1 MQTFVPYTTFAQS
14 LNCLDYKRLGK
25 QRVET
30 KQLLNALAGLTKGW
44 VNHPAAKMWRGHEA
58 ALASYGKV
66 CCALWID
73 RGYKDSLLPFFV
85 EQEKLWAEKTG
96 VDMPPWIGDE
106 RVHASHRSNLLR
118 KDKAFYSQYGW
129 TEPDNLPYAWP
140 VLTDYGYKLVEI

>member
-1 MQTFVPYTTFAQS
+1 MQTFMPYSDFTLS

-58 ALASYGKV
+58 ALARYG
-66 CCALWID
+66 AISSRLWLE
-73 RGYKDSLLPFFV
+73 RGYKDSLLPFFE

-96 VDMPPWIGDE
+96 IDKPPWMGDE

-118 KDKAFYSQYGW
+118 KDKVFYGAYGW
-129 TEPDNLPYAWP
+129 TEPDTLPYLWP
-140 VLTDYGYKLVEI
+140 VLTDYGYRLSEI

>member
-58 ALASYGKV
+58 ALASYGRV

-73 RGYKDSLLPFFV
+73 RGYKEGINNYIELLDARNQLTQSQLQK
-85 EQEKLWAEKTG
+85 ELTRYRLLAALA
-96 VDMPPWIGDE
+96 DYE
-106 RVHASHRSNLLR
+106 RQTSSYN
-118 KDKAFYSQYGW
+118 F
-129 TEPDNLPYAWP
+129 N
-140 VLTDYGYKLVEI
+140 